1 MDDTNIKTLL
11 GENYREGMTN
21 DEIVEALS
29 GISLPKDNSDEL
41 ARMKKAFDNK
51 ASELAESKRQLKAR
65 MTEEETKKAEEA
77 EKFQKMQEENDALKK
92 RIAISDLTTKF
103 ISSGLDADTA
113 VKTAEAA
120 YNGDYD
126 TVVANY
132 NGLIANSV
140 KSAKE
145 SAKAEMLQENPVMQG
160 GRSEQVKDYSSE
172 IDARMAS
179 GDYAYAAA
187 LMRMQQTQN
196 INNN

>member
-172 IDARMAS
+172 IEAHMKG
-179 GDYAYAAA
+179 GDLAYAAA
-187 LMRMQQTQN
+187 LTRMQQTQN